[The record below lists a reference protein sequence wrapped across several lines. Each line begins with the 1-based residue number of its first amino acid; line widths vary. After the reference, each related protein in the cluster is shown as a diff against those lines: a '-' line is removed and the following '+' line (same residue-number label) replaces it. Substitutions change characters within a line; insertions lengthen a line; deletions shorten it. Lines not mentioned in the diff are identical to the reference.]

1 MADPLDLLAGD
12 AGLDVTQPVAGADL
26 LADPNAPGPFA
37 RGVKSGVAGVKGSLY
52 GMGALAAR
60 GATAVLPA
68 AAAPVAA
75 GLEQAALENVAAQN
89 EIASQGAMSFED
101 VVADPSRAGEY
112 FKFLLGNAV
121 PSLAAMATGGGIGAG
136 IGALATRGSAAALTA
151 QALGAVAPAVRTGA
165 LVGAV
170 APDFALEA
178 GSIYP
183 EALKTGVENPAL
195 RSVAGG
201 AAAAALD
208 FIPLLAAEKYLK
220 PIGKGGIGAL
230 VKGAFKGS
238 PVGAALEGT
247 QEAGQAV
254 VERAAAGHSLTD
266 PAAVSDYIN
275 SFAGGAAPGAV
286 FGAGIGARRQAA
298 APVADPAPIAA
309 DPATVVPDLGTNV
322 PDLGTPAPASIT
334 PEALHADLT
343 AKHAAATTQETDLT
357 SLLGTLQQA
366 QAEGEAKVAALAAE
380 AKLDPGNRR
389 IKSEILAEKKDMAAQ
404 VKEVKAKIEEVGGQL
419 NAARTTIGALTPQL
433 EAARQ
438 ALPTTGPDAVY
449 GNQYSAQATAD
460 SLTAETGT
468 SHVVEPHP
476 TAPEKFMITPRDPV
490 VPDLVAPE
498 IPPRAA
504 PVVSDV
510 IADPNLPPPTPAEQ
524 TDRAVKGVHAL
535 FREQGMPLT
544 TTEESL
550 ATPPQTPRE
559 VALAKVE
566 QRQPRESVPQASP
579 AQMQAIEAN
588 AMSIIEP
595 LANTMAEAK
604 TKTPEAQAKV
614 AAKLAKAMRGV
625 VQEAAKQG
633 SIEAAQQYVTDKLP
647 NALKGHGVTADAA
660 DMAKAVNAGVG
671 LARTLYSKGAMSNVK
686 VGKAFSSLVSTL
698 GRDDVSEM
706 LSAWNDADLSTDGT
720 GITTYPGR
728 DGRYSAG
735 ELGGKVKLGKG
746 EFLSWLHSGTPLNPV
761 VFDVTDEWKA
771 KVEAARAATGLAQ
784 ESRAALTQDEFDT
797 LPEPAQFAAV
807 DAYNRV
813 MRAKGTALRQRMM
826 QLIGDRPE
834 LKIKTFSATP
844 DSPIGSYTRVGP
856 LRAVVAMALN
866 AKEGLSV
873 ADHEGY
879 HFAEDWLLT
888 PGERRV
894 AANALKAGK
903 PLYNQ
908 LVAKLHQY
916 DRENGTSLTDEVTAI
931 PAEARAYAF
940 EFWRR
945 GEFKADGALAKA
957 WAKLKQ
963 FFERVANA
971 VNGLGFQSIEDVFV
985 ALDRG
990 QMAEREMVAPENSAS
1005 RNSMGADYLQSPA
1018 FKKWF
1023 GDSKV
1028 VDAAGKPLV
1037 VYHGTA
1043 TPDITEFRRTRT
1055 GEFGPAI
1062 YTTADAEEAAS
1073 YGAGA
1078 GSRSIGQAPVNVMPV
1093 FVSLQNP
1100 WTDGVDAFW
1109 KRFNRETDGDKEAV
1123 QRAIDAGF
1131 DGVIATRQDYI
1142 GKTLTHY
1149 VAFSP
1154 TQIKSAIGNTGAFDP
1169 SNPDIRFST
1178 SGAQGWYRSALT
1190 EAVAGIQSRQATAQ
1204 GWKDQI
1210 KGLIAGGKAKQVE
1223 LDAVGLNEWLDLQAG
1238 LPAFESGFAV
1248 IEEMKNDAGVWE
1260 QVDDLGMY
1268 SRTKTEAERAMAGL
1282 GAARG
1287 DGTGTPSRYSIK
1299 ALPKVDMGKRDPKI
1313 TKDQVMAFLG
1323 ENGVQVRETV
1333 LGESDA
1339 AVEAGRA
1346 RAEADGNNW
1355 DELSV
1360 TNQNRYIRAA
1370 GGESIAARP
1379 EGTPK
1384 FASYQLPGGENYRE
1398 LLLTLP
1404 STGGYEVVAH
1414 PEGTGFAI
1422 RKPDG
1427 GYVTQQPGTRN
1438 PGDASLWETEADAKR
1453 YGIPAHD
1460 TTNFRSSHF
1469 DQPNILAHIRFNE
1482 RTDAAGKRVLFIEE
1496 IQSDWA
1502 QKGRRVGFTDEN
1514 AIKEAKAKAQAM
1526 RGEWED
1532 ANTKLDAAKVEVR
1545 KYAKAA
1551 LAKMGLD
1558 SYQQII
1564 TAGAKRAELTLRF
1577 RDLQKEP
1584 AYARAIREE
1593 DRLNTIAGDL
1603 ATRMGEYER
1612 GHGQDNTVPN
1622 APFVST
1628 NKFAVFKDGKE
1639 VTRTD
1644 KDGKEHQ
1651 ERYSSMKDA
1660 EAAAVKKGG
1669 EARDIG
1675 MQEDTQAWTALAL
1688 KRMIRY
1694 AAENGFDSIAWTTGE
1709 QQAARY
1715 DLSKQIKEI
1724 DYIKRGDKYE
1734 IAFTDNN
1741 GGGHNPGTFTATEL
1755 PDVVGKEVAQK
1766 IVDGEGKQ
1774 YRGRESRTLEGL
1786 DLKVGGEGMK
1796 GYYDKIVVGV
1806 ANDILKKLGGGKV
1819 GEISVGLN
1827 TPTTTP
1833 GMTRVVRDDDGT
1845 YAVEVRK
1852 FDEGGESFWEPAAY
1866 GLTKEDAEARRLFGG
1881 QVPAMQQPGFTI
1893 TPRLAEAAANG
1904 LPLFSKAAVEKS
1916 NRMAAGE
1923 LEAMQVGEQYA
1934 HLIEN
1939 ANLSN
1944 DLFTRAFGVVKED
1957 IVGGLGRWWTNT
1969 MSTPN
1974 YISAASAGFKNVYQ
1988 AFNTYSRYRKIL
2000 AEQLVRERLPGWYQA
2015 SDADRKAAFDVM
2027 LKRTVGKFSTNSLEL
2042 ADLLRPL
2049 TPQQRTLYD
2058 QATGMIA
2065 GVLQRQFES
2074 QKVERRRQLT
2084 TPGEYEKWLAH
2095 RQEQMASLLDTGYVP
2110 LRRYGDYSVS
2120 VYMEAPDGSRV
2131 QAGLEFFASP
2141 SAAKAASIAY
2151 AREIER
2157 SGVAL
2162 KVELGR
2168 RSKNERDTGVS
2179 LEQFLGT
2186 LRRQGVDISQAER
2199 ERLVVAMTNA
2209 DSLVRTQ
2216 MMRREGLAGYS
2227 TDGMRVLHEFG
2238 VNTTSEIAYAR
2249 FAPVLDAAL
2258 DGAEVTADVNSVTS
2272 EPIIQI
2278 GEAFGRREDGVENN
2292 LWKRDGPMS
2301 GFYKDRANAM
2311 ADTTLSPDRQS
2322 EWATKLRTAGVMY
2335 FIGGSISGA
2344 AVNTLS
2350 IPMVLVPRLSL
2361 HTDYL
2366 SASMTSLKAW
2376 KDSWQ
2381 HYNILRDMDR
2391 MKNPDAETAAKLDAA
2406 GITKEMRASIVAAAD
2421 HIFDT
2426 EIHQMLGISQGS
2438 LYSKSRNVQR
2448 AAEAWMAPFRVAE
2461 QTNRLASF
2469 IAAYKVATTGDGVR
2483 QADGTFKR
2491 LSGQELFRF
2500 ASETVDATQ
2509 NNYNVN
2515 NRPGIMNNP
2524 VGALMFQFKSFPLFM
2539 IEAAA
2544 LMYKQSPKSAVYML
2558 LGLVAMSGVQGLPF
2572 AEEILNLVDVI
2583 SQRLFG
2589 SPFNSRRA
2597 MRNAIKTAS
2606 DAIGAAD
2613 LSDAVMRGVVNEIT
2627 GVNVA
2632 TRVSGGLLP
2641 GTRIGA
2647 ADATEGR
2654 VLSEIAGAP
2663 FSMVQDAMSNVGGFV
2678 SGIATGDWQKAA
2690 DAMRAGG
2697 PIAARNAIKGA
2708 EQLSQGY
2715 ASDSKGRKVA
2725 DVSTVDGL
2733 LQLTGLSSAAV
2744 QKMNDMQSII
2754 IQTKAFHTQVNQ
2766 DMQNRLVKAYR
2777 DGDQERIRETL
2788 DFAAKW
2794 NEQNPAMPILPNP
2807 SALRRQIALAG
2818 MPLSRREQVMLGRR
2832 LGGAFADVTDQMA
2845 E

>member
-60 GATAVLPA
+60 GAANVLPA
-68 AAAPVAA
+68 AAAPVAT

-89 EIASQGAMSFED
+89 ELASQGAMSFED

-112 FKFLLGNAV
+112 FKFLLGNAM
-121 PSLAAMATGGGIGAG
+121 PSLAAMSTGGGIGAG

-170 APDFALEA
+170 TPDFALEA

-220 PIGKGGIGAL
+220 PAGVGGIGAL
-230 VKGAFKGS
+230 VKGALKGA

-275 SFAGGAAPGAV
+275 SFLGGAAPGAV
-286 FGAGIGARRQAA
+286 FGAGIGARRQSAAPAA
-298 APVADPAPIAA
+298 APPVAETAPI
-309 DPATVVPDLGTNV
+309 VPDLGTNV
-322 PDLGTPAPASIT
+322 PDLGTPAPAGITPPT

-343 AKHAAATTQETDLT
+343 AQHAAATTQETDLT

-366 QAEGEAKVAALAAE
+366 QAEGEARLAALAAE
-380 AKLDPGNRR
+380 AKLDPGKRR
-389 IKSEILAEKKDMAAQ
+389 VKTEIFAEKKDMAAQ

-419 NAARTTIGALTPQL
+419 NAARTTIGTLAPQL
-433 EAARQ
+433 EAAQ
-438 ALPTTGPDAVY
+438 KALPPAP
-449 GNQYSAQATAD
+449 
-460 SLTAETGT
+460 LPEGT
-468 SHVVEPHP
+468 
-476 TAPEKFMITPRDPV
+476 I
-490 VPDLVAPE
+490 PDLVAPE

-544 TTEESL
+544 TTAESL

-566 QRQPRESVPQASP
+566 QRAPRAVVPQANA

-604 TKTPEAQAKV
+604 TKTPEARTKV

-633 SIEAAQQYVTDKLP
+633 SIEAAQQYVTDTLP
-647 NALKGHGVTADAA
+647 NALKGHGVTADAS

-671 LARTLYSKGAMSNVK
+671 LARTLYSKGASTRITKAQAAQAAETSPELDELRQRYAEYEAEEMAFWPDTENPSRVNAFSGARADASAAWDMAQQAVRNNPKYQEAVSNKNAVAKQIAKMKAEIATRIYEGATSNAK
-686 VGKAFSSLVSTL
+686 VGKAFSSLVNTL

-706 LSAWNDADLSTDGT
+706 LSAWNDADLSNDGT

-746 EFLSWLHSGTPLNPV
+746 AFLSWLHSDTPLDPA

-771 KVEAARAATGLAQ
+771 KVEAARAATGMVQ
-784 ESRAALTQDEFDT
+784 ESRAALTQDDFDA

-834 LKIKTFSATP
+834 LKIMTFSATP

-888 PGERRV
+888 PGEKRV

-903 PLYNQ
+903 PLYTQ
-908 LVAKLHQY
+908 LVARLQQY

-945 GEFKADGALAKA
+945 GEFKADGALARA
-957 WAKLKQ
+957 WQKLKQ
-963 FFERVANA
+963 FFERIVNA

-990 QMAEREMVAPENSAS
+990 QMAEREMVAGEGGQFQSVAS
-1005 RNSMGADYLQSPA
+1005 GQS
-1018 FKKWF
+1018 
-1023 GDSKV
+1023 
-1028 VDAAGKPLV
+1028 
-1037 VYHGTA
+1037 
-1043 TPDITEFRRTRT
+1043 
-1055 GEFGPAI
+1055 
-1062 YTTADAEEAAS
+1062 
-1073 YGAGA
+1073 
-1078 GSRSIGQAPVNVMPV
+1078 
-1093 FVSLQNP
+1093 
-1100 WTDGVDAFW
+1100 
-1109 KRFNRETDGDKEAV
+1109 
-1123 QRAIDAGF
+1123 
-1131 DGVIATRQDYI
+1131 
-1142 GKTLTHY
+1142 
-1149 VAFSP
+1149 
-1154 TQIKSAIGNTGAFDP
+1154 
-1169 SNPDIRFST
+1169 
-1178 SGAQGWYRSALT
+1178 WYRSALT
-1190 EAVAGIQSRQATAQ
+1190 EAVAGIQSKQASAQ

-1210 KGLIAGGKAKQVE
+1210 KGLIANGKAKQVE
-1223 LDAVGLNEWLDLQAG
+1223 LDAVGLNDWLDLQQG
-1238 LPAFESGFAV
+1238 
-1248 IEEMKNDAGVWE
+1248 
-1260 QVDDLGMY
+1260 
-1268 SRTKTEAERAMAGL
+1268 
-1282 GAARG
+1282 
-1287 DGTGTPSRYSIK
+1287 
-1299 ALPKVDMGKRDPKI
+1299 KVS
-1313 TKDQVMAFLG
+1313 KDQVMAFLG
-1323 ENGVQVRETV
+1323 ENGVQVREVV
-1333 LGESDA
+1333 LGEPPGAPVVTLEDGKWVVRGGSGKEFGRYSNEGDA
-1339 AVEAGRA
+1339 ISATQRA
-1346 RAEADGNNW
+1346 FEYSTAP
-1355 DELSV
+1355 
-1360 TNQNRYIRAA
+1360 T
-1370 GGESIAARP
+1370 
-1379 EGTPK
+1379 K

-1404 STGGYEVVAH
+1404 SKET
-1414 PEGTGFAI
+1414 PEQTRI
-1422 RKPDG
+1422 RLKEKYPDWKEG
-1427 GYVTQQPGTRN
+1427 QRYDSIMSPEDQRDLEQ
-1438 PGDASLWETEADAKR
+1438 SLEGSKS
-1453 YGIPAHD
+1453 
-1460 TTNFRSSHF
+1460 NFRSSHF

-1482 RTDAAGKRVLFIEE
+1482 RTAEGPVIPFVIRETGGGRPWKIFVEGEEQHQSSYTTKADAEEALAKMGAGFKSKQRVLFIEE

-1502 QKGRRVGFTDEN
+1502 QKGRKEGFRKDSTLPNKPATYADIVVGDEIIGWGKVQ
-1514 AIKEAKAKAQAM
+1514 AIQDGKFDVGGIWITPDKFE
-1526 RGEWED
+1526 
-1532 ANTKLDAAKVEVR
+1532 L
-1545 KYAKAA
+1545 
-1551 LAKMGLD
+1551 GLV
-1558 SYQQII
+1558 
-1564 TAGAKRAELTLRF
+1564 AG
-1577 RDLQKEP
+1577 RD
-1584 AYARAIREE
+1584 
-1593 DRLNTIAGDL
+1593 
-1603 ATRMGEYER
+1603 R
-1612 GHGQDNTVPN
+1612 GHLSGGLHGNMVPS
-1622 APFVST
+1622 APFV
-1628 NKFAVFKDGKE
+1628 GKTE
-1639 VTRTD
+1639 
-1644 KDGKEHQ
+1644 
-1651 ERYSSMKDA
+1651 
-1660 EAAAVKKGG
+1660 
-1669 EARDIG
+1669 
-1675 MQEDTQAWTALAL
+1675 AWTALAL

-1715 DLSKQIKEI
+1715 KLSNTVSKIEVSGRKNMVTGEVSKSVELEI
-1724 DYIKRGDKYE
+1724 RDGSYVQLGVDPKGI
-1734 IAFTDNN
+1734 IDNVN
-1741 GGGHNPGTFTATEL
+1741 GNLPGGKVIGKPLDEVIGKDMAEKIMASHGKVKFEGIEL
-1755 PDVVGKEVAQK
+1755 D
-1766 IVDGEGKQ
+1766 
-1774 YRGRESRTLEGL
+1774 
-1786 DLKVGGEGMK
+1786 VGGKGMA
-1796 GYYDKIVVGV
+1796 GYYDKIVPSV

-1819 GEISVGLN
+1819 GEVTINQDHDASQN
-1827 TPTTTP
+1827 T
-1833 GMTRVVRDDDGT
+1833 
-1845 YAVEVRK
+1845 EK
-1852 FDEGGESFWEPAAY
+1852 EWDEGVARWHLKRGGEIYVVDKNGMETRIKNE
-1866 GLTKEDAEARRLFGG
+1866 LTLNAELDENGAPRGYILGDTQG
-1881 QVPAMQQPGFTI
+1881 SSAQPGFTI
-1893 TPRLAEAAANG
+1893 TPALAEAAANG
-1904 LPLFSKAAVEKS
+1904 LPLFSKAAVAKA

-1923 LEAMQVGEQYA
+1923 LEAMQSGEQYA

-2000 AEQLVRERLPGWYQA
+2000 AEQLVRERLPGWYNA
-2015 SDADRKAAFDVM
+2015 PDADRRAAFDVM

-2042 ADLLRPL
+2042 ADLLRTL

-2074 QKVERRRQLT
+2074 QKVERQRQLT
-2084 TPGEYEKWLAH
+2084 SPGAYDKWLAN

-2141 SAAKAASIAY
+2141 SAAKAASLAY

-2227 TDGMRVLHEFG
+2227 TDSMRVLHEFG
-2238 VNTTSEIAYAR
+2238 VSTTSEIAYAR

-2301 GFYKDRANAM
+2301 GFYRDRANAM

-2350 IPMVLVPRLSL
+2350 IPMVLVPRLSI

-2366 SASMTSLKAW
+2366 NASMTSLKAW

-2391 MKNPDAETAAKLDAA
+2391 MKHPDAETAARLDAA

-2469 IAAYKVATTGDGVR
+2469 IAAYKVATTGDGVE